1 MTDLDM
7 DRCVC
12 CGRYVP
18 EGSMVCSYCINNGTE
33 RTVELKPVVHGYWKL
48 NEYRKRKEP
57 KLLCSNCDYG
67 SDIAHRYC
75 PNCGATMDADGF
87 SVVYVI
93 PKIPPK
99 RGFARKNLTY
109 EE

>member
-1 MTDLDM
+1 MDM

-18 EGSMVCSYCINNGTE
+18 EGSMVCSYCIQDNVDRSAE
-33 RTVELKPVVHGYWKL
+33 FKRVIHGYWQP
-48 NEYRKRKEP
+48 NVARKRRKDP
-57 KLLCSNCDYG
+57 MAFCSNCNYS
-67 SDIAHRYC
+67 SDIAHKYC
-75 PNCGATMDADGF
+75 PNCGATMDTGSY
-87 SVVYVI
+87 SVVYVF

-99 RGFARKNLTY
+99 GSSAYKKLTY